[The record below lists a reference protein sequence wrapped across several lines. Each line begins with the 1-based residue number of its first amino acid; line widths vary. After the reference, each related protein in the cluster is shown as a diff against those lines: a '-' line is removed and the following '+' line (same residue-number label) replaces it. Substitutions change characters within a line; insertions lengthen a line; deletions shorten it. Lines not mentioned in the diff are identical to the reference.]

1 MKTCVLIPSYNE
13 ESTIGN
19 IVRKIRSIN
28 LDVIV
33 VDDGSGD
40 STGKIASENG
50 ALVIRHTKNMGK
62 GASLKEGFDLIL
74 RTTTFDAVIIMD
86 GDGQHS
92 TSDIQKFIKH
102 AEEYGDDIIVGN
114 RMEYVKNMPPL
125 RLLTNRLTSFFL
137 SFMCKQRIPDTQCG
151 FRLIRRSVIE
161 KLNLMTNKYDL
172 ESEILIKASKEKFKI
187 TSIPIETIYQN
198 ESSNIHPVKD
208 SFRFIVL
215 IIRSYIGR

>member
-13 ESTIGN
+13 ESTISN
-19 IVRKIRSIN
+19 IVKKIRNIG

-33 VDDGSGD
+33 VDDGSTD
-40 STGKIASENG
+40 NTGKIASESG
-50 ALVIRHTKNMGK
+50 ALVIRNTKNMGK
-62 GASLKEGFDLIL
+62 GASLKEGFDLVL

-92 TSDIQKFIKH
+92 TADIQKFIEH
-102 AEEYGDDIIVGN
+102 AEDCGDDIIVGN

-125 RLLTNRLTSFFL
+125 RLFTNRLMSLFL

-161 KLNLMTNKYDL
+161 KLNLKTNKYDL

-187 TSIPIETIYQN
+187 TSIPVKTIYRN
-198 ESSNIHPVKD
+198 ESSGINPVKD
-208 SFRFIVL
+208 SFRFIAL
-215 IIRSYIGR
+215 IVRTYIGR